1 MILTRREPVS
11 CKNGFGIENLD
22 GEGRLIT
29 LEYKDYYIVNVYV
42 PSLNTC
48 SELERFDYRNEWN
61 RALREHIS
69 NLSEPVTLAA
79 NMYVGFD
86 FLSRHYQRKNDVLYA
101 TPVDKAIIIKA
112 ERELETLIMNF
123 KGMQRA
129 LIAKINQKPG
139 GLAAYHRITDAYM
152 DFRHIDA
159 VVEGLLIEFMCR
171 KKYKH
176 WKRETV
182 LKKFWVK
189 EGEHYVFVLPNDP
202 SCRVK
207 RIAPLEIVKH
217 KPCKLSFNP
226 YLARKYYN
234 WLQERR
240 DVQKANGKYY
250 AIWTRQSG
258 KCAYCGQAM
267 LPDREVEIIEN
278 VIGEGRHM
286 RNLQYTHR
294 PCAYDSF
301 PHSDEPGE
309 HINLFSLPEG
319 INSEAPVEKSP
330 FTDNRAGENIPNIP
344 SIYRAAFAWRKR
356 QFETGSHK
364 SSAKAAQFHPAAGP
378 ENSRPGWFYYATFES
393 PAAGNRGSSKTRTS
407 RLPSCGSN

>member
-1 MILTRREPVS
+1 
-11 CKNGFGIENLD
+11 
-22 GEGRLIT
+22 
-29 LEYKDYYIVNVYV
+29 
-42 PSLNTC
+42 
-48 SELERFDYRNEWN
+48 
-61 RALREHIS
+61 
-69 NLSEPVTLAA
+69 
-79 NMYVGFD
+79 MYVGFD

-207 RIAPLEIVKH
+207 RIAPLGIVKH
-217 KPCKLSFNP
+217 KSCKLSFNP

-234 WLQERR
+234 WL
-240 DVQKANGKYY
+240 
-250 AIWTRQSG
+250 
-258 KCAYCGQAM
+258 
-267 LPDREVEIIEN
+267 
-278 VIGEGRHM
+278 
-286 RNLQYTHR
+286 
-294 PCAYDSF
+294 
-301 PHSDEPGE
+301 
-309 HINLFSLPEG
+309 
-319 INSEAPVEKSP
+319 
-330 FTDNRAGENIPNIP
+330 
-344 SIYRAAFAWRKR
+344 
-356 QFETGSHK
+356 
-364 SSAKAAQFHPAAGP
+364 
-378 ENSRPGWFYYATFES
+378 
-393 PAAGNRGSSKTRTS
+393 
-407 RLPSCGSN
+407 